1 MKKIK
6 DKIKVDAEKA
16 NLINE
21 KLLDN
26 QDIIEDKLILI
37 NNQIKIYDKNMDNLN
52 IEIAKCNALIYEDKE
67 LIKILKNPEDKLK
80 NIYYALIDKYIL
92 KNKWVMNITK
102 IFILVILITYLCHY
116 VLFSTYSFLGLCLLY
131 LERCIKLFINYHKEK
146 KSIKNIIEA
155 NTLEDIINDLKVNQ
169 EKKKELEEIHSIQ
182 YHKRY
187 NMAKWKEKLNDLL
200 LNISNNYHIL
210 NNLLN
215 FNFEEIDIN
224 EQEKINK
231 LVRK

>member
-21 KLLDN
+21 KLLNN

-52 IEIAKCNALIYEDKE
+52 IEIAKCNALIYADKE

-102 IFILVILITYLCHY
+102 ILILVILITYLCHY
-116 VLFSTYSFLGLCLLY
+116 VLFSTYS
-131 LERCIKLFINYHKEK
+131 
-146 KSIKNIIEA
+146 
-155 NTLEDIINDLKVNQ
+155 
-169 EKKKELEEIHSIQ
+169 
-182 YHKRY
+182 
-187 NMAKWKEKLNDLL
+187 
-200 LNISNNYHIL
+200 
-210 NNLLN
+210 
-215 FNFEEIDIN
+215 
-224 EQEKINK
+224 
-231 LVRK
+231 